1 MRLIEPDEL
10 EQFTET
16 MKRRSCSL
24 ADFELHERDIT
35 NPKIDEPEPTKG
47 YVEIHRKSNDAVR
60 EYPTG
65 DGAAWVADFERDLA
79 AAHFG

>member
-10 EQFTET
+10 NQFAEIL
-16 MKRRSCSL
+16 KRRSCSL

-35 NPKIDEPEPTKG
+35 DPKSDELTPMKG
-47 YVEIHRKSNDAVR
+47 YVEIHRKSSNAVR

-65 DGAAWVADFERDLA
+65 DGSAWVADFERDLA
-79 AAHFG
+79 AGHFG